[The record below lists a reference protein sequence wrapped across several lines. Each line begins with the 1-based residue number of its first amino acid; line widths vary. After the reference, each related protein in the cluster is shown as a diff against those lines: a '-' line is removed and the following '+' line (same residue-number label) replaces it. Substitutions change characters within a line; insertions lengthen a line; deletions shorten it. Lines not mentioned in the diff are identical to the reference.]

1 MAAGGGMAKL
11 FYPDF
16 FNDVFGPIMQPGS
29 STSFAGNSR
38 VGRIASHTVR
48 DGVKRVKIRFNPEDR
63 GHIRKLGNMM
73 EDRALLGGIQGF
85 AADDERLFSAHEL
98 AREKNISYEF
108 GALDQPNKYPSSTQF
123 DVENS
128 AGEKGRLIGASI
140 GGGMIMVYEIN
151 GFPVSW
157 QGDTHAVLV
166 EKTSSNA
173 GAYDNFLRFISA
185 RKGDV
190 PGGVFIQSALTKNE
204 TGREAWFVELSTPLP
219 HEEAERFLSP
229 HDFLIFPAILPVV
242 TFNERQ
248 PQLFKTADHWIA
260 FAEREG
266 LSFVQAAIEYEKAF
280 SGWDDARIWNY
291 FKKIRGIL
299 FNQIHALE
307 DRGTFPVADTPLLPV
322 YGKQWK
328 RYKDAGK
335 VLQDPLT
342 SRIMDYAFSTN
353 AKIPG
358 VKIVPGPMGTGGGYL
373 FSALEGV
380 REHRGF
386 TIEKQLEGLAV
397 AAALGAIAYTLCRA
411 SGASGCVGESGI
423 CCAMASGAIVWM
435 AGGSGAQ
442 VQNAASMALQANI
455 GIPCDPIPGGLEFP
469 CLTRTVR
476 AAVTAPLYADMALSD
491 IDSLIPYHEMLLS
504 IEENRIKHGDVVSG
518 PDCGVNCTATAAR
531 CQQFLA
537 GEVMEGRLKW
547 EAPD

>member
-1 MAAGGGMAKL
+1 MAKI

-38 VGRIASHTVR
+38 IGRVASHAVR
-48 DGVKRVKIRFNPEDR
+48 GGVKRVKIRFNPEDR
-63 GHIRKLGNMM
+63 GHIQKLGNMM
-73 EDRALLGGIQGF
+73 EDRALLGGLQGF
-85 AADDERLFSAHEL
+85 APDDERLFSAHEL

-108 GALDQPNKYPSSTQF
+108 GALDRANKYPSSTQF
-123 DVENS
+123 DMENS

-140 GGGMIMVYEIN
+140 GGGMIMISEIN

-157 QGDTHAVLV
+157 QGDTHAILI
-166 EKTSSNA
+166 EKTPSNA
-173 GAYDNFLRFISA
+173 GAYDEWLAFTGSRY
-185 RKGDV
+185 GDEQ
-190 PGGVFIQSALTKNE
+190 GGAFIQSTLTKNE
-204 TGREAWFVELSTPLP
+204 TGGEAWFVELSQPVP
-219 HEEAERFLSP
+219 REEMERFFAFR
-229 HDFLIFPAILPVV
+229 DFLVFPAILPVI
-242 TFNERQ
+242 TFNGRK
-248 PQLFKTADHWIA
+248 PQLFKTVDEWIA
-260 FAEREG
+260 FAEQEG
-266 LSFVQAAIEYEKAF
+266 ISFVQAAIEYEKAF
-280 SGWDDARIWNY
+280 SGWDDTQIWDY
-291 FKKIRGIL
+291 FERIRGIL

-328 RYKDAGK
+328 RYKDAGR

-380 REHRGF
+380 REHRDF
-386 TIEKQLEGLAV
+386 PVEKQLEGLAV

-423 CCAMASGAIVWM
+423 CCAMASGAITWM

-455 GIPCDPIPGGLEFP
+455 GIPCDPVPGGLEFP

-476 AAVTAPLYADMALSD
+476 SAVTAPLYADMALSG
-491 IDSLIPYHEMLLS
+491 IEPLIPYHEMLWA
-504 IEENRIKHGDVVSG
+504 IEENRVKYGDAVSG
-518 PDCGVNCTATAAR
+518 PGCGVNCTATAAQ
-531 CQQFLA
+531 CQRFLA
-537 GEVMEGRLKW
+537 AEVMEGKLKW
-547 EAPD
+547 EAGD

>member
-1 MAAGGGMAKL
+1 MAKL

-38 VGRIASHTVR
+38 IGRIASHAVR
-48 DGVKRVKIRFNPEDR
+48 GRVKRAKIRFNPEDR
-63 GHIRKLGNMM
+63 GHLHRLGNMM
-73 EDRALLGGIQGF
+73 EDRALLGGLQGF
-85 AADDERLFSAHEL
+85 APDDERLFRAHER

-108 GALDQPNKYPSSTQF
+108 GALDKANKYPLSTQF

-140 GGGMIMVYEIN
+140 GGGMVMVYEIN

-157 QGDTHAVLV
+157 QGDTHAILV
-166 EKTSSNA
+166 GKTPANA
-173 GAYDNFLRFISA
+173 GAYNNFLKFIST
-185 RKGDV
+185 RQSDV
-190 PGGVFIQSALTKNE
+190 PGGLFVQSTLTKNDD
-204 TGREAWFVELSTPLP
+204 GREAWFAELSEPVP
-219 HEEAERFLSP
+219 PEEAERFFP
-229 HDFLIFPAILPVV
+229 RRDFLLFPAILPVV
-242 TFNERQ
+242 TFNGRR
-248 PQLFKTADHWIA
+248 PQLFKTVDEWIA

-266 LSFVQAAIEYEKAF
+266 VSFVQAAIEYEKAF
-280 SGWDDARIWNY
+280 SGWDDKRIWDY
-291 FKKIRGIL
+291 FERIRGIL
-299 FNQIHALE
+299 SNQIHALE

-328 RYKDAGK
+328 RYKDSGR

-380 REHRGF
+380 RERRGF
-386 TIEKQLEGLAV
+386 SMEKQLEGLAV
-397 AAALGAIAYTLCRA
+397 AAGLGAIAYSLCRA

-423 CCAMASGAIVWM
+423 CCAMASGAVTWM
-435 AGGSGAQ
+435 SGGNGAQ

-476 AAVTAPLYADMALSD
+476 SAVTAPLYADMALSG
-491 IDSLIPYHEMLLS
+491 IDPLIPYHEMLLA
-504 IEENRIKHGDVVSG
+504 IEANRLKYGGAVSG
-518 PDCGVNCTATAAR
+518 PDCGVNCTATAGQCR
-531 CQQFLA
+531 QFLMT
-537 GEVMEGRLKW
+537 EVMEGKLKW
-547 EAPD
+547 EAPAKAFVE

>member
-1 MAAGGGMAKL
+1 MAKIL
-11 FYPDF
+11 YPDF

-48 DGVKRVKIRFNPEDR
+48 GGVKRARIRFNPEDR
-63 GHIRKLGNMM
+63 GHLQKLGNMM
-73 EDRALLGGIQGF
+73 EDRALLGGLQGF

-98 AREKNISYEF
+98 AREKGISYEF
-108 GALDQPNKYPSSTQF
+108 GALDQANGYPFTVQF

-140 GGGMIMVYEIN
+140 GGGMIMISEIN
-151 GFPVSW
+151 GFPLQW

-166 EKTSSNA
+166 EKTPTSA
-173 GAYDNFLRFISA
+173 GAFDEFLQFIST
-185 RKGDV
+185 RSSDV
-190 PGGVFIQSALTKNE
+190 PGGALIQYLAVKNK
-204 TGREAWFVELSTPLP
+204 TGGEAWFVELSLAIPRQELENFFAP
-219 HEEAERFLSP
+219 G
-229 HDFLIFPAILPVV
+229 DFLVFPAILPVL
-242 TFNERQ
+242 TFNGRQ
-248 PQLFKTADHWIA
+248 PQLFKTVDEWIA
-260 FAEREG
+260 FANRKG
-266 LSFVQAAIEYEKAF
+266 ISFVQAAIEYEKAF
-280 SGWDDARIWNY
+280 SGWDDKAIWDY
-291 FKKIRGIL
+291 FEKIRGIL

-322 YGKQWK
+322 YGKHWK
-328 RYKDAGK
+328 RYKDAGG

-342 SRIMDYAFSTN
+342 SRILDYAFSTN

-386 TIEKQLEGLAV
+386 SVEKQLEGLAV
-397 AAALGAIAYTLCRA
+397 AAALGAIAYSLCHA
-411 SGASGCVGESGI
+411 SGVSGCVGESGI
-423 CCAMASGAIVWM
+423 CCAMASGAITWM
-435 AGGSGAQ
+435 AGGTGAQ

-455 GIPCDPIPGGLEFP
+455 GIPCDPMAGGLEFP

-476 AAVTAPLYADMALSD
+476 SAVTAPLYADMALAG
-491 IDSLIPYHEMLLS
+491 IDSLIPYHEMLLA
-504 IEENRIKHGDVVSG
+504 IEDNRIKHGDVVSG

-531 CQQFLA
+531 CRQFLA
-537 GEVMEGRLKW
+537 HEVMAGRLKW
-547 EAPD
+547 EGTR